1 MSLEAGDKYML
12 TNKVLPD
19 VTFAGSTST
28 SPELTFEMRAYNNP
42 GETFGEALTSDV
54 VRSAT
59 SPVEQYTDELYMRL
73 RGRSFSLRL
82 SSSELGTQWR
92 VGVPRVELRP
102 DGKR

>member
-1 MSLEAGDKYML
+1 VSLDSGDNYML

-19 VTFAGSTST
+19 ITFTGSTGT
-28 SPELTFEMRAYNNP
+28 DPEMTFEMRAYNNP
-42 GETFGEALTSDV
+42 GESYGEALTKDV
-54 VRSAT
+54 ARAAT
-59 SPVEQYTDELYMRL
+59 SPVEQYTDELFMRL

-92 VGVPRVELRP
+92 VGIPRVEIRP